1 MNQHFAAT
9 AEAADRPTRAEAAE
23 DVVRL
28 VDLKRRFGA
37 TPALD
42 GVSLTVRK
50 GEILGIIGR
59 SGAGKSTLIRC
70 LNGLERPDSGEVF
83 IEGREISRLGERE
96 LQPLRRRIG
105 MIFQHFNLLSAKTV
119 EDNVALPLKIE
130 GRPKA
135 ERLARAAEL
144 LDLVG
149 LSEKAKAYP
158 SSLSGGQKQRV
169 GIARALAARPALLL
183 SDEATSALDPE
194 TTRSILALL
203 KDINRQLG
211 LTILLI
217 THEMEVIRSIAD
229 RVAVIDAGR
238 IVEEGPVWSVFAD
251 PRSEITQQPA
261 RRHPAATAGRDRRPA
276 GADRPATR
284 RSCRIDV
291 AGEAARGPLLSDLA
305 AAVPGSF
312 RLVHGGIDHV
322 QQQPVGTL
330 FLAVPGSDASHLRE
344 VIAFPEGP
352 RARGWRCLAMSPILF
367 ELLLRSIWETVLMT
381 AASGLISLVFGLPL
395 GLALVATDRG
405 GIAESLWVNRALGA
419 VINGFRS
426 VPFIILLVA
435 LIPVTRL
442 IVGTSIGTWA
452 AIVPLSIAATP
463 YYARIAEVSLRE
475 VDHGLIEAARA
486 MGGNRW
492 TIIREVLVPEALP
505 GIVAGFT
512 VTLVTL
518 IGASAMA
525 GAIGAG
531 GLGDL
536 AIRYGYQRFETS
548 VMVAVVIVLIIL
560 VCGIQWAAT
569 GWWPGWIGGGE
580 EWPAVSTA

>member
-1 MNQHFAAT
+1 MNQHIT
-9 AEAADRPTRAEAAE
+9 ASGDTTDPTHARPDASQ

-28 VDLKRRFGA
+28 VDLKRRFGVTA
-37 TPALD
+37 ALD
-42 GVSLTVRK
+42 GISLTVRK

-83 IEGREISRLGERE
+83 IEGREISRLGERD

-135 ERLARAAEL
+135 ERLRRAAEL

-158 SSLSGGQKQRV
+158 ASLSGGQKQRV

-203 KDINRQLG
+203 RDINRQLG

-251 PRSEITQQPA
+251 PRSDITRSLLGAIRPQLPA
-261 RRHPAATAGRDRRPA
+261 ELAARLLPGA
-276 GADRPATR
+276 GAETILRV
-284 RSCRIDV
+284 DV
-291 AGEAARGPLLSDLA
+291 AGDAARGPLLSDLA
-305 AAVPGSF
+305 IAVPRAF
-312 RLVHGGIDHV
+312 RLVHGGIDHI

-330 FLAVPGSDASHLRE
+330 FLSVPGSDANHLAD
-344 VIAFPEGP
+344 IITFLK
-352 RARGWRCLAMSPILF
+352 ARQ
-367 ELLLRSIWETVLMT
+367 
-381 AASGLISLVFGLPL
+381 
-395 GLALVATDRG
+395 
-405 GIAESLWVNRALGA
+405 
-419 VINGFRS
+419 
-426 VPFIILLVA
+426 
-435 LIPVTRL
+435 
-442 IVGTSIGTWA
+442 
-452 AIVPLSIAATP
+452 
-463 YYARIAEVSLRE
+463 ARV
-475 VDHGLIEAARA
+475 
-486 MGGNRW
+486 
-492 TIIREVLVPEALP
+492 EVL
-505 GIVAGFT
+505 GHVADP
-512 VTLVTL
+512 V
-518 IGASAMA
+518 
-525 GAIGAG
+525 
-531 GLGDL
+531 
-536 AIRYGYQRFETS
+536 
-548 VMVAVVIVLIIL
+548 
-560 VCGIQWAAT
+560 
-569 GWWPGWIGGGE
+569 
-580 EWPAVSTA
+580 